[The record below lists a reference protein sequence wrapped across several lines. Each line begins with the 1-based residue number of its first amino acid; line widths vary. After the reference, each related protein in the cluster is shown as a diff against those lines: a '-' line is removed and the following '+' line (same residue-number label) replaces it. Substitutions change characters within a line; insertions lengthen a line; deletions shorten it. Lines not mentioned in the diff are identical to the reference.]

1 VVILARPLKPG
12 LIYFPLDVDALSDQ
26 KLRAA
31 RREYGYLAIV
41 VYLELL
47 CILYRDKGYY
57 IEYND
62 ETRYDIVS
70 TILSDALI
78 GKYQPTP
85 QTIEDVIDRLVAC
98 RLFSHDLYQRGFIT
112 SKRAQQTYY
121 KSTLDRKFIGID
133 WSLWLLSESEMR
145 NMSSRSAILAEFV
158 NQSNNGVNPSNNPII
173 RSDNP
178 TKERIG
184 EKRKVEKS
192 KAEERT
198 GDDIP
203 FPSRYK
209 KIFFDLFGRE
219 PNEAH
224 VKAIENLRLGGKL
237 ESVILEV
244 LESTGNKYVREPEPY
259 IYRTLQNYTPKHGNL
274 PVVQDDDP
282 DRPLEQWE
290 LDWLAEVKAQ
300 QRMLRGLDGKE

>member
-1 VVILARPLKPG
+1 MARPLKPG
-12 LIYFPLDVDALSDQ
+12 LIYFPLDIDALSDQ

-62 ETRYDIVS
+62 ETRYDVVS
-70 TILSDALI
+70 TILADALI
-78 GKYQPTP
+78 GKYQPTT
-85 QTIEDVIDRLVAC
+85 QTVEDVIDRLVAC

-112 SKRAQQTYY
+112 SKRAQQVYY
-121 KSTLDRKFIGID
+121 RSTLDRKFIGID

-145 NMSSRSAILAEFV
+145 NMSSRSAILTEFV
-158 NQSNNGVNPSNNPII
+158 NQSNNGVNQSDNLVN

-178 TKERIG
+178 TKERK
-184 EKRKVEKS
+184 EKKS
-192 KAEERT
+192 KEKKSKVEERT

-203 FPSRYK
+203 FPSLYRK
-209 KIFFDLFGRE
+209 RFFELFRRE

-224 VKAIENLRLGGKL
+224 VKAIENLRLSGKP

-244 LESTGNKYVREPEPY
+244 LTATGNKNVHEPEPY
-259 IYRTLQNYTPKHGNL
+259 IYQTLKNYVPKRQTP
-274 PVVQDDDP
+274 PAAQDDDP
-282 DRPLEQWE
+282 NRPLEQWE
-290 LDWLAEVKAQ
+290 INWMAEQEARRQ
-300 QRMLRGLDGKE
+300 MLHRKNSGE